1 MSIMGKAPRNAFPLG
16 MAAITLVAMT
26 SLAASQE
33 IVQPIPPGAS
43 AFPSAP
49 STMPPSSPAQS
60 AGQTPGT
67 VQDWRTASSRIMAT
81 SNVDQGID
89 YTISEWRRLQGSDTL
104 GFSAYASFLTANPG
118 WPGEDRMRRLA
129 ETSVNPQSV
138 DPAQMAAFF
147 ARFPPTTAT
156 GQARYA
162 LALSALGR
170 PGDARD
176 AARRAWLQGPLM
188 VDDEQRLLSIF
199 AGSFTPDDH
208 FAHADVLL
216 WAGDRAGATR
226 ALNWVRADKRAII
239 DARIALQSRWPD
251 AASRAAFAETQGALT
266 DGGYLADKSR
276 WMRDGGDWIGS
287 RALLANRQPLSTP
300 VGAPEK
306 WYETLL
312 AAARAAGQ
320 DNNWSMA
327 YAIASRVDDAFP
339 AGIDISD
346 KPLGV
351 RDDYTSLTWLAGTA
365 ALNRLGRPGDAV
377 GMFTRY
383 AGGARSPQTISKGY
397 YWAGRAATAAG
408 RTAEAQEHFRRASV
422 YPDQYYGQLALERL
436 GQPVPLPAP
445 AERPVELSQ
454 TDRQSFANRTVV
466 RAARRLGATGNW
478 QDQSKML
485 RAIANGAMTD
495 QDHMMVAELAGSLA
509 RPDLGVMAGRR
520 ALSSGLSGYTN
531 SSFPRVPVPPQ
542 HSANWTIIH
551 SFSRQESQFD
561 RQIVSSAGARGLMQL
576 MPGTARETAGK
587 IGLGYDASSL
597 NDSSYNIQLGST
609 YFQRMLTYYNGSYP
623 LAVAAYNAGPGNVNK
638 WLAAN
643 GDPRQGGDIVQWV
656 EDIPISET
664 RNYVQR
670 VLENAVVYDL
680 LNPQN
685 SGVRVAAPLSR
696 YLGKYRPG

>member
-1 MSIMGKAPRNAFPLG
+1 MGKAPRILLRLALG
-16 MAAITLVAMT
+16 SVSLIAMT
-26 SLAASQE
+26 GLAASQDM
-33 IVQPIPPGAS
+33 VQQIPGWAVAS
-43 AFPSAP
+43 GTPAP
-49 STMPPSSPAQS
+49 TQPENPAPQSPAM
-60 AGQTPGT
+60 
-67 VQDWRTASSRIMAT
+67 VQDWRSASNRIMAA

-89 YTISEWRRLQGSDTL
+89 GTIIEWRRLQGSDTL
-104 GFSAYASFLTANPG
+104 GFYAYANFVSANPG
-118 WPGEDRMRRLA
+118 WPSEDRMRRLA
-129 ETSVNPQSV
+129 EAQAVPGTI
-138 DPAQMAAFF
+138 DPAQIVAFF
-147 ARFPPTTAT
+147 TRFPPMTAT

-162 LALSALGR
+162 VALSAVGR
-170 PGDARD
+170 TGEARD
-176 AARRAWLQGPLM
+176 AARRAWVQGPIG
-188 VDDEQRLLSIF
+188 VDDEQRLLSLF
-199 AGSFTPDDH
+199 AGSLTADDH

-216 WAGDRAGATR
+216 WAGDRTGAQR
-226 ALNWVRADKRAII
+226 ALNWVRADRRSII
-239 DARIALQSRWPD
+239 DARIAMQSRWPD
-251 AASRAAFAETQGALT
+251 ASQRMAVAETQGALS
-266 DGGYLADKSR
+266 DGGYLADKAR
-276 WMRDGGDWIGS
+276 WLFAANDWVGS
-287 RALLANRQPLSTP
+287 RTILANRQSLAIP

-312 AAARAAGQ
+312 SSARAAGN
-320 DNNWSMA
+320 DGNWGMA

-339 AGIDISD
+339 SGTDVSG

-365 ALNRLGRPGDAV
+365 ALNKLGRPADAI

-408 RTAEAQEHFRRASV
+408 RNGEAQDYFRRAAA
-422 YPDQYYGQLALERL
+422 YPDQYYGQLSLERI

-485 RAIANGAMTD
+485 RAIANGAMSD
-495 QDHMMVAELAGSLA
+495 NDHVLIAELAQSIS

-531 SSFPRVPVPPQ
+531 SSFPRVPVPEG
-542 HSANWTIIH
+542 HGFNWTMIH
-551 SFSRQESQFD
+551 AIARQESQFD

-576 MPGTARETAGK
+576 MPGTAQETAGK
-587 IGLGYDASSL
+587 IGLSYTASSL
-597 NDSSYNIQLGST
+597 NDTSYNIQLGST
-609 YFQRMLTYYNGSYP
+609 YFRRMLDYYGGSYP

-638 WLAAN
+638 WLRAN
-643 GDPRQGGDIVQWV
+643 GDPRQGGDIVQWI
-656 EDIPISET
+656 EDIPIFET

-680 LNPQN
+680 LNPVN
-685 SGVRVAAPLSR
+685 SGVRVATPLSR
-696 YLGKYRPG
+696 YLGKNRPG